1 MTEIN
6 HFFKMSETKENRITL
21 LDSRLGE
28 QRGKWTNKITALA
41 NGIKT
46 LSGMEVVIGDILQ
59 TRQLLV
65 EQLMYIEIKKKDQK
79 KQIDLKW
86 KDAWIRYYNYDYKLT
101 DKIREK
107 FIEAELADD
116 KMILSLLENQVDFY
130 RESVKTL
137 DNMGFAVRNRL
148 AIKDLV

>member
-1 MTEIN
+1 ME
-6 HFFKMSETKENRITL
+6 EGTKTTENRITL
-21 LDSRLGE
+21 LDRKLGE
-28 QRGKWTNKITALA
+28 QRDKWTKKITALA

-46 LSGMEVVIGDILQ
+46 LSGMEIVIGDILQ

-65 EQLMYIEIKKKDQK
+65 EQLMYIQIKSKEQK
-79 KQIDLKW
+79 KSLDIKW
-86 KDAWIRYYNYDYKLT
+86 KETWIKYYQYDYKLT
-101 DKIREK
+101 DKVRSQ
-107 FIEAELADD
+107 FLEAELADD
-116 KMILSLLENQVDFY
+116 KMIHSLLENQIEFY

>member
-1 MTEIN
+1 
-6 HFFKMSETKENRITL
+6 MSETKENRITL

-46 LSGMEVVIGDILQ
+46 LSGMEVVIADILQ

>member
-1 MTEIN
+1 MEQEA
-6 HFFKMSETKENRITL
+6 KKEKNKITL
-21 LDSRLGE
+21 LDEKLGE
-28 QRGKWTNKITALA
+28 QRDKWSRKITALA

-65 EQLMYIEIKKKDQK
+65 EQLMYIQIKSKEQK
-79 KQIDLKW
+79 KQLDLKW
-86 KDAWIRYYNYDYKLT
+86 RDAWIKYYQYDYKLT
-101 DKIREK
+101 DKVRTQ
-107 FIEAELADD
+107 FLEAELADD
-116 KMILSLLENQVDFY
+116 KMILSLLENQVEFY

>member
-1 MTEIN
+1 MEEGAKKI
-6 HFFKMSETKENRITL
+6 ENRITL
-21 LDSRLGE
+21 LDRKLGE
-28 QRGKWTNKITALA
+28 QRDKWTRKITALA

-46 LSGMEVVIGDILQ
+46 LSGMEIVIGDILQ

-65 EQLMYIEIKKKDQK
+65 EQLMYIQIKSKEQK
-79 KQIDLKW
+79 KSIDIKW
-86 KDAWIRYYNYDYKLT
+86 KETWIKYYQYDYKLT
-101 DKIREK
+101 DKVRAQ
-107 FIEAELADD
+107 FLEAELADD
-116 KMILSLLENQVDFY
+116 KMIHSLLDNQIEFY

>member
-1 MTEIN
+1 MEI
-6 HFFKMSETKENRITL
+6 
-21 LDSRLGE
+21 
-28 QRGKWTNKITALA
+28 
-41 NGIKT
+41 
-46 LSGMEVVIGDILQ
+46 VIGDILQ

-65 EQLMYIEIKKKDQK
+65 EQLMYIQIKAKEQK

-101 DKIREK
+101 DKVRTQ
-107 FIEAELADD
+107 FLEAELADD
-116 KMILSLLENQVDFY
+116 KMIHSLLENQVEFY

>member
-1 MTEIN
+1 MEEGAKTQE
-6 HFFKMSETKENRITL
+6 SRVLL
-21 LDSRLGE
+21 LDRKLGE
-28 QRGKWTNKITALA
+28 QRNAWTLKIQELA
-41 NGIKT
+41 RGIKT
-46 LSGMEVVIGDILQ
+46 LSGMEIVISDILNI
-59 TRQLLV
+59 RQQLI
-65 EQLMYIEIKKKDQK
+65 EQLMYVQVKQKDQK
-79 KQIDLKW
+79 RRNDVKW

-107 FIEAELADD
+107 FIEAELGDD

-148 AIKDLV
+148 AIKDLI

>member
-1 MTEIN
+1 MGEA
-6 HFFKMSETKENRITL
+6 KENRITL

-28 QRGKWTNKITALA
+28 QRGKWTGKITALA

-79 KQIDLKW
+79 KQLDLKW

>member
-1 MTEIN
+1 MEEGAKT
-6 HFFKMSETKENRITL
+6 TENRITL
-21 LDSRLGE
+21 LDSKLGE
-28 QRGKWTNKITALA
+28 QRDKWSRKITSLA

-46 LSGMEVVIGDILQ
+46 LSGMEIVIGDILQ

-65 EQLMYIEIKKKDQK
+65 EQLMYIQVKSKEQK
-79 KQIDLKW
+79 KSIDVKW
-86 KDAWIRYYNYDYKLT
+86 KETWIKYYQYDYKLT

-107 FIEAELADD
+107 FLEAELGDD
-116 KMILSLLENQVDFY
+116 KMILSLLENQIDFY

>member
-1 MTEIN
+1 MGEA
-6 HFFKMSETKENRITL
+6 KENRITL

-28 QRGKWTNKITALA
+28 QRGKWTTKITALA

-79 KQIDLKW
+79 KQLDLKW

>member
-1 MTEIN
+1 MEEN
-6 HFFKMSETKENRITL
+6 KEKDRILL
-21 LDSRLGE
+21 LDKRLGE
-28 QRGKWTNKITALA
+28 QRLKWTGKITTLA
-41 NGIKT
+41 KGLKV
-46 LSGMEVVIGDILQ
+46 LSGMEEVIADILQ

-65 EQLMYIEIKKKDQK
+65 EQLMYIQIKQKDQK
-79 KQIDLKW
+79 KQLDLKW

-107 FIEAELADD
+107 FIEAELGDD
-116 KMILSLLENQVDFY
+116 RMILSLLENQVDFY

>member
-1 MTEIN
+1 
-6 HFFKMSETKENRITL
+6 MSETKENRITL

-79 KQIDLKW
+79 KQLDLKW

>member
-1 MTEIN
+1 MEQ
-6 HFFKMSETKENRITL
+6 ETKKEKNKITL
-21 LDSRLGE
+21 LDEKLGE
-28 QRGKWTNKITALA
+28 QRDKWSRKITALA
-41 NGIKT
+41 HGIKT
-46 LSGMEVVIGDILQ
+46 LSGMEIVIGDILQ

-65 EQLMYIEIKKKDQK
+65 EQLMYIQIKAKEQK

-101 DKIREK
+101 DKVRTQ
-107 FIEAELADD
+107 FLEAELADD
-116 KMILSLLENQVDFY
+116 KMIHSLLENQVEFY

>member
-1 MTEIN
+1 MEQEA
-6 HFFKMSETKENRITL
+6 KKEKNKITL
-21 LDSRLGE
+21 LDEKLGE
-28 QRGKWTNKITALA
+28 QRDKWSRKITALA
-41 NGIKT
+41 HGIKT
-46 LSGMEVVIGDILQ
+46 LSGMEIVIGDILQ

-65 EQLMYIEIKKKDQK
+65 EQLMYIQIKAKEQK

-101 DKIREK
+101 DKVRTQ
-107 FIEAELADD
+107 FLEAELADD
-116 KMILSLLENQVDFY
+116 KMIHSLLENQVEFY

>member
-1 MTEIN
+1 ME
-6 HFFKMSETKENRITL
+6 EQKESRITL
-21 LDSRLGE
+21 LDRKLGE
-28 QRGKWTNKITALA
+28 QRDKWTRKITALA

-46 LSGMEVVIGDILQ
+46 LSGMEIVIGDILQ

-65 EQLMYIEIKKKDQK
+65 EQLMYIQIKSKEQK
-79 KQIDLKW
+79 KSIDIKW
-86 KDAWIRYYNYDYKLT
+86 KEAWIKYYQYDYKLT
-101 DKIREK
+101 DKVRAQ
-107 FIEAELADD
+107 FLEAELADD
-116 KMILSLLENQVDFY
+116 KMIHSLLDNQIEFY

>member
-1 MTEIN
+1 
-6 HFFKMSETKENRITL
+6 MSETKENRITL
-21 LDSRLGE
+21 LDSRSGE

>member
-1 MTEIN
+1 MEEGAKTQE
-6 HFFKMSETKENRITL
+6 SRVLL
-21 LDSRLGE
+21 LDRKLGE
-28 QRGKWTNKITALA
+28 QRAAWTNKITVLA

-46 LSGMEVVIGDILQ
+46 LSGMEVVISDILNV
-59 TRQLLV
+59 RQQLV
-65 EQLMYIEIKKKDQK
+65 EQLMYVQVKQKDQK
-79 KQIDLKW
+79 RRNDIKW

-107 FIEAELADD
+107 FIEAELGDD
-116 KMILSLLENQVDFY
+116 RMILSLLENQVDFY

>member
-1 MTEIN
+1 ME
-6 HFFKMSETKENRITL
+6 EQKESRITL
-21 LDSRLGE
+21 LDRKLGE
-28 QRGKWTNKITALA
+28 QRDKWTRKITALA

-46 LSGMEVVIGDILQ
+46 LSGMEIVIGDILQ

-65 EQLMYIEIKKKDQK
+65 EQLMYIQIKSKEQK
-79 KQIDLKW
+79 KSIDIKW
-86 KDAWIRYYNYDYKLT
+86 KETWIKYYQYDYKLT
-101 DKIREK
+101 DKVRAQ
-107 FIEAELADD
+107 FLEAELADD
-116 KMILSLLENQVDFY
+116 KMIHSLLDNQIEFY

>member
-1 MTEIN
+1 MEEKIKTTE
-6 HFFKMSETKENRITL
+6 TRITL
-21 LDSRLGE
+21 LDTKLGE
-28 QRGKWTNKITALA
+28 QRDKWTKKITALA

-46 LSGMEVVIGDILQ
+46 LSGMEIVIGDILQ

-65 EQLMYIEIKKKDQK
+65 EQLMYIQIKSKEQK
-79 KQIDLKW
+79 KSLDLKW
-86 KDAWIRYYNYDYKLT
+86 KDAWIKYYQYDYKLT
-101 DKIREK
+101 DKVRSQ
-107 FIEAELADD
+107 FLEAELADD
-116 KMILSLLENQVDFY
+116 KMIHSLLENQIEFY

>member
-1 MTEIN
+1 MEQEV
-6 HFFKMSETKENRITL
+6 KKEKNKITL
-21 LDSRLGE
+21 LDEKLGE
-28 QRGKWTNKITALA
+28 QRDKWSRKITALA
-41 NGIKT
+41 HGIKT
-46 LSGMEVVIGDILQ
+46 LSGMEIVIGDILQ

-65 EQLMYIEIKKKDQK
+65 EQLMYIQIKAKEQK

-101 DKIREK
+101 DKVRTQ
-107 FIEAELADD
+107 FLEAELADD
-116 KMILSLLENQVDFY
+116 KMIHSLLENQVEFY